1 MKQRFGIAQALL
13 GDPKLIIVDEPT
25 AGLDPA
31 ERLRF
36 HNLLSEIGENI
47 VEILSTH
54 IVEDVSD
61 LCSRMAILSKGE
73 VLLTGEPQ
81 DAMERIQGHIW
92 RRVVPREE
100 LSSYERDYHVLE
112 FPRYARFAQSF
123 PNTIP
128 FSESIGFIAKLDEED
143 EEAIDYVFY
152 VTAHEVA
159 HQWWAHQ
166 VIGGFMQGA
175 TVMSET
181 MSQYSALMVMEKEYG
196 AEKMRR
202 FLKYEL
208 DAYLRGR
215 GGELIEE
222 LPLLFVE
229 NQPYIHYRKGSLI
242 MYALKDYIGEQ
253 VLNAALKRYVEAVK
267 FQQPPSY
274 TSSREFLSFVKEAV
288 PEDKWA
294 MLEDLFENITLY
306 DNRATEATYEKRSDG
321 KYVVRLNIEAKKYY
335 ADGTGDE
342 SETPMADF
350 VDIAVFG
357 DKGDGTPPE
366 GKVLYLGKRR
376 IDGSTSV
383 LQIVVDEEPVKAGID
398 PFNKLIDRNP
408 EDNVTNVSTSG

>member
-1 MKQRFGIAQALL
+1 MSPSGDGWFGRPILRPAKEPPLPQIQHPAGHPLAQALL

-242 MYALKDYIGEQ
+242 MYALKDYIGEP

-267 FQQPPSY
+267 FQQPPY
-274 TSSREFLSFVKEAV
+274 TSSRAS
-288 PEDKWA
+288 
-294 MLEDLFENITLY
+294 
-306 DNRATEATYEKRSDG
+306 S
-321 KYVVRLNIEAKKYY
+321 
-335 ADGTGDE
+335 
-342 SETPMADF
+342 
-350 VDIAVFG
+350 
-357 DKGDGTPPE
+357 
-366 GKVLYLGKRR
+366 
-376 IDGSTSV
+376 
-383 LQIVVDEEPVKAGID
+383 
-398 PFNKLIDRNP
+398 
-408 EDNVTNVSTSG
+408 